1 LQQLV
6 LVTAGRNDGVDL
18 DFKEDQ
24 LAIEAHVRMRC
35 GWRDIDEIS
44 EEEYLEYAIEY
55 MQEHPFAED
64 VIKFPREAMMY
75 DRLSGEF
82 TTWKRIP
89 HTEIYWEPGDFWQG
103 ASVSLYCLRVK
114 HGLVRERTYKEPGE
128 PSTLRKLGEYFGLVE
143 PAYED

>member
-1 LQQLV
+1 V
-6 LVTAGRNDGVDL
+6 GL

-24 LAIEAHVRMRC
+24 LAIEAHVRMRS
-35 GWRDIDEIS
+35 GWRDMDEIS

-82 TTWKRIP
+82 TTWKRLP
-89 HTEIYWEPGDFWQG
+89 HTEIYWQPGDFWQG
-103 ASVSLYCLRVK
+103 VSVSVYCLRVK
-114 HGLVRERTYKEPGE
+114 YGLIRRRKIKDPGE
-128 PSTLRKLGEYFGLVE
+128 SSTLRKLGEYFGLVDPVNE
-143 PAYED
+143 ESA

>member
-1 LQQLV
+1 
-6 LVTAGRNDGVDL
+6 
-18 DFKEDQ
+18 
-24 LAIEAHVRMRC
+24 MRS

-55 MQEHPFAED
+55 MQENPFAD
-64 VIKFPREAMMY
+64 GVIKLPREAIMY

-89 HTEIYWEPGDFWQG
+89 YTEIYWESGDFWQG
-103 ASVSLYCLRVK
+103 VSVSLYCLRVK
-114 HGLVRERTYKEPGE
+114 HGLMRERTYKEPGE
-128 PSTLRKLGEYFGLVE
+128 PSTLRKLGEYFGLIE

>member
-1 LQQLV
+1 
-6 LVTAGRNDGVDL
+6 VDL

-35 GWRDIDEIS
+35 GWRDMDEIS

-55 MQEHPFAED
+55 IQENPFAED
-64 VIKFPREAMMY
+64 VIKFPREAIVY

-82 TTWKRIP
+82 NVWKRIP
-89 HTEIYWEPGDFWQG
+89 RTEIYWLPGDFWQG
-103 ASVSLYCLRVK
+103 VRVSIYCLRVSY
-114 HGLVRERTYKEPGE
+114 GLVRERTYKEPGE
-128 PSTLRKLGEYFGLVE
+128 PSTFRKLGEYFGLVD